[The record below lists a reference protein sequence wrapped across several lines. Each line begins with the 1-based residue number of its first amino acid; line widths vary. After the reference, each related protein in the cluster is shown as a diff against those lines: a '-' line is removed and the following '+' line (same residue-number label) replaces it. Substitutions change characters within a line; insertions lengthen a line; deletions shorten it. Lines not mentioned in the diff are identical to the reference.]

1 MPGTEPFDYL
11 SLWGIFAAT
20 MALALLAVVAG
31 YFLGSR
37 LRTEEAKKAPVGELV
52 GAMLTLASLLLAFTF
67 GWAQSHFDT
76 RRDLL
81 LDEANAIGTTWLRA
95 RLVPEPHRSEVRK
108 LLHEYLE
115 VRLQAAQSGKLQQLP
130 ELQQAIGRSEHLHDR
145 LWAEAGRIGEIDP
158 QSEMAALFVASL
170 NQVIDLHAK
179 RVQFGLRTRIAGN
192 IWGALYL
199 ITLLSLGLMGY
210 HAGLGGA
217 RPFFSMFLAVVTFSI
232 VLLLIADLDRPYEGL
247 LKTNQQALID
257 LRRLMDTNGT

>member
-95 RLVPEPHRSEVRK
+95 RLVPDPHRSEVRK

-158 QSEMAALFVASL
+158 LQQRRVSWCVEGVLDTALVPRSILRHEHHPAFEFDDQVRVGGLDPRLEWCAADCVAPNL
-170 NQVIDLHAK
+170 
-179 RVQFGLRTRIAGN
+179 QFGVAHRFRPIPPKELRSHHGDDSRGAGSVESRSCG
-192 IWGALYL
+192 IG
-199 ITLLSLGLMGY
+199 
-210 HAGLGGA
+210 
-217 RPFFSMFLAVVTFSI
+217 
-232 VLLLIADLDRPYEGL
+232 D
-247 LKTNQQALID
+247 
-257 LRRLMDTNGT
+257 